1 MKIGRLIFS
10 FFFTTATIYVTSPS
24 TAQTQPNLPNRLM
37 PLATGKQTLL
47 PDWQRISFSQMPSI
61 QKSGS
66 IKINGFSRQWKAG
79 DTPDKYLTLG
89 DIDEALKP
97 QLFSLS
103 NIANTINSPNTSTL
117 DNFPLLG
124 KQNLQRL
131 AEIVPDLGN
140 TTTAKIPA
148 IASLLKSKYPQ
159 ININTSLSNLLSQN
173 PELGKLKLNQI
184 NLSSYTIAD
193 IPNLDAVQ
201 LSKFTG
207 WQNTLIKDIP
217 GLNTVP
223 LASFP
228 LPLTESSNNI
238 ARIDFIWGTAEKRR
252 QRTVSGS
259 DVAGFSVPCS
269 GQKCPHIELDDL
281 ENSGRNIR
289 GKFEGSSWIS
299 GKYQQV
305 EGGWGCLK
313 SVNGGKE
320 PTGRLPYGNTFK
332 VVVMEPNE
340 KTDTVDTALFFRFKN
355 ACGAT
360 PYFIGPVPFF
370 NYKVNS
376 PIFLGN

>member
-1 MKIGRLIFS
+1 
-10 FFFTTATIYVTSPS
+10 
-24 TAQTQPNLPNRLM
+24 
-37 PLATGKQTLL
+37 
-47 PDWQRISFSQMPSI
+47 
-61 QKSGS
+61 
-66 IKINGFSRQWKAG
+66 
-79 DTPDKYLTLG
+79 
-89 DIDEALKP
+89 
-97 QLFSLS
+97 
-103 NIANTINSPNTSTL
+103 
-117 DNFPLLG
+117 
-124 KQNLQRL
+124 
-131 AEIVPDLGN
+131 
-140 TTTAKIPA
+140 
-148 IASLLKSKYPQ
+148 
-159 ININTSLSNLLSQN
+159 
-173 PELGKLKLNQI
+173 
-184 NLSSYTIAD
+184 
-193 IPNLDAVQ
+193 VQ

-217 GLNTVP
+217 GLNAVP

-228 LPLTESSNNI
+228 LPLTESGNTF

-320 PTGRLPYGNTFK
+320 PTGRLPYGSAFK

-340 KTDTVDTALFFRFKN
+340 KNDTVDTALFFRFKN